1 MCLEDLRTLY
11 TAIYDHLD
19 NKEEGIAYAKKHLA
33 YVNDIGDA
41 DADATAAKTITTTA
55 SKRKRLMQINAADTL
70 YLQNRIECQHR

>member
-41 DADATAAKTITTTA
+41 DADATRPPEDDSDSGREEADAN
-55 SKRKRLMQINAADTL
+55 KRSR
-70 YLQNRIECQHR
+70 YLVSQNE